1 MSRSSR
7 LIAVIA
13 AVAQFVFIVSWI
25 IAAFWQGDRYSV
37 LAHSISDM
45 YAVTAPN
52 GLFLVAVFTIT
63 GLLTMVFAGV
73 VWQTLRAGGWT
84 AAVGAILLGLSIF
97 GLGDLLTAFE
107 RLACR
112 IADRGCTAESQL
124 SNAGGQLDANLST
137 VGVALYIGAAIFL
150 SFAMARIPAWRVGV
164 WPARYVAFAMIFF
177 FLADGVLGQ
186 AGLSGIAERL
196 LAAVGALGIAALAIR
211 IARGRAV
218 VTL

>member
-1 MSRSSR
+1 MPRSTR

-13 AVAQFVFIVSWI
+13 AVAQFAFIVSWI
-25 IAAFWQGDRYSV
+25 VAAFWQGDRYSV

-52 GLFLVAVFTIT
+52 GLFLVVVLTIT

-73 VWQTLRAGGWT
+73 VWQTLRAGGWA

-112 IADRGCTAESQL
+112 LADPGCTAESQL
-124 SNAGGQLDANLST
+124 SNAGGQLDATLST
-137 VGVALYIGAAIFL
+137 LGIVLYVGAAIFL
-150 SFAMARIPAWRVGV
+150 SFAMQRMPAWRRWV
-164 WPARYVAFAMIFF
+164 WPARYVAIAMIFLF
-177 FLADGVLGQ
+177 FADGVLGQ

-196 LAAVGALGIAALAIR
+196 LAAVGAIAIAWLAILIARQRSAAAL
-211 IARGRAV
+211 
-218 VTL
+218 